1 MRYIVTQELKSRT
14 QINKWLYLSDMLFA
28 VAYCACASF
37 MFGSLVHQ
45 SLHIPYYIFN
55 GALGLGLTFH
65 SPFNKGK
72 RMFQSLYYLL
82 LGDRF
87 LYKPVSNKRSQPLS
101 GLAVRRREKEEA
113 A

>member
-14 QINKWLYLSDMLFA
+14 QINKWLYLADLGFVGLFI
-28 VAYCACASF
+28 ACGF
-37 MFGSLVHQ
+37 MFQGLVHQ

-55 GALGLGLTFH
+55 GVLGLGLTFR
-65 SPFNKGK
+65 SPFNKRK

-82 LGDRF
+82 LGDRI
-87 LYKPVSNKRSQPLS
+87 LYKPISNEKTQPLT
-101 GLAVRRREKEEA
+101 GLAVRRRGKEDA